1 MPKFVIEREIEGI
14 GAASAEELKSI
25 SERSCA
31 VLRTLG
37 PEVQWVES
45 YVTADKI
52 YCVYHATDE
61 KLIHTHAQM
70 GGFPADRVSA
80 VATVIS
86 PVTAE

>member
-25 SERSCA
+25 SERSCE

-61 KLIHTHAQM
+61 KLIHAHAQM

>member
-14 GAASAEELKSI
+14 GAASGEELKSI
-25 SERSCA
+25 SERSCE

-52 YCVYHATDE
+52 YCVYHAADE
-61 KLIHTHAQM
+61 KLIRAHAQM